1 MKKNKIIFSILLI
14 LLVCLSIIITL
25 YLIQHNQDEESE
37 NKNKPIIEETYT
49 KPSIPYGYDG
59 LNEWQQE
66 LYDVLEKSNLQIG
79 FQYDLGEERN
89 IDDVKV
95 VMELFKVNNID
106 TQDYKS
112 FAISENTIPSPDG
125 IGVVLTNTTQEIRI
139 THYMYQDYKLDK
151 EELDEVNKKADEII
165 NNLINENDTYYEKLY
180 KIYSYLIENAKYD
193 FETYKIM
200 ISDGNRTQEQIRKI
214 ELASSAYG
222 ALINGKAVCTGLSKA
237 FHMLAKK
244 AGIYV
249 LYVESNKIA
258 HAWNVVWLDNEYYVI
273 DITGSRFLTSN
284 NYKADPIGNIEMPD
298 TLKDYPVKK
307 RSSKY

>member
-14 LLVCLSIIITL
+14 LLVCLSIILTL
-25 YLIQHNQDEESE
+25 YLIQSNQNEENE
-37 NKNKPIIEETYT
+37 NKEKPNTEETYT
-49 KPSIPYGYDG
+49 KPNIPYGYDG
-59 LNEWQQE
+59 LNEWQQK
-66 LYDVLEKSNLQIG
+66 LYDILEKSNLQIG

-89 IDDVKV
+89 IDDVNV
-95 VMELFKVNNID
+95 VMELFKNNNID

-112 FAISENTIPSPDG
+112 FVVLENTIPSPDG
-125 IGVVLTNTTQEIRI
+125 IGVVVTKTTKKILI
-139 THYMYQDYKLDK
+139 THYMDQDYELDK
-151 EELDEVNKKADEII
+151 EQLDEANKKTDEII
-165 NNLINENDTYYEKLY
+165 NNLISENDTYYEKLH
-180 KIYSYLIENAKYD
+180 KIYSYLIENTKYD

-200 ISDGNRTQEQIRKI
+200 ISDGLHTEEQVRKI
-214 ELASSAYG
+214 ELVSSAYG
-222 ALINGKAVCTGLSKA
+222 ALINGKAICTGLSKA

-249 LYVESNKIA
+249 LYVESNTMA

-284 NYKADPIGNIEMPD
+284 NYKADPIGNIEMPN

-307 RSSKY
+307 